1 MKALHRISRWLM
13 LLTWAMASL
22 PVPAAARSPAP
33 LLPNGACGG
42 EEIMGEA
49 QRTGAAMVHQAFAA
63 GMPWGDKALNEYV
76 NRLGQNLARASGS
89 QQAFAFYV
97 LYDPRIN
104 AQAFPGGYIVVN
116 TGVIS
121 VAESEAELAAVL
133 CHEIAHENSCD
144 WRTVPWK
151 GSLFELIVAVP
162 TVLLGGPVG
171 LAVMS
176 ASGLTAPAV
185 QARAQRSAEQR
196 ADSLAA
202 QYLVRAGYD
211 AGAAE
216 RFLARMQAE
225 QERSGGD
232 PGGLLATHP
241 RTADRRRQIEK
252 LLPNL
257 PPPPSS
263 PPDETEFLRMRKAVR
278 DYDAIYSRVVGVRV
292 PGNDPP
298 ATELSRRPPTP

>member
-1 MKALHRISRWLM
+1 M
-13 LLTWAMASL
+13 LEATQAGNSMVRQAI
-22 PVPAAARSPAP
+22 AR
-33 LLPNGACGG
+33 
-42 EEIMGEA
+42 
-49 QRTGAAMVHQAFAA
+49 
-63 GMPWGDKALNEYV
+63 GMPWGDKALNDYV
-76 NRLGQNLARASGS
+76 NRLGQNLARSSGS
-89 QQAFAFYV
+89 QQVFAFYV
-97 LYDPRIN
+97 LYDPRVN

-133 CHEIAHENSCD
+133 SHEIAHENSCD

-151 GSLFELIVAVP
+151 GNLFELIVTVP
-162 TVLLGGPVG
+162 TVLFGGPVG

-176 ASGLTAPAV
+176 ASGLTAPATR
-185 QARAQRSAEQR
+185 ARAQRSAEQR
-196 ADSLAA
+196 ADGLAA

-241 RTADRRRQIEK
+241 RTADRRRHLEE
-252 LLPNL
+252 LVPTL

-263 PPDETEFLRMRKAVR
+263 PSDDTEFLRIRKAVR
-278 DYDAIYSRVVGVRV
+278 DYDDIYSRVVGVRV
-292 PGNDPP
+292 PGNDASPP
-298 ATELSRRPPTP
+298 ELSRRPPTN